1 MAEATSTANPPKKL
15 GRWSTFFFFFYR
27 WFTLNIPNFQCAY
40 HYVVYTMVKY
50 IIMAWKVNQNFFFF
64 FAGCIVKLFSQ
75 DTREDLE
82 TSMKILHCWRL
93 MVLTQ
98 NQKLHTTMANDVHM
112 YTKLRGTLVN
122 TVILCNLWQKSF
134 VFLRW

>member
-15 GRWSTFFFFFYR
+15 GRWSTLFFLSLIY
-27 WFTLNIPNFQCAY
+27 TEHPELPMCLQLCCLCNGEI
-40 HYVVYTMVKY
+40 HYNGLEGKSEF
-50 IIMAWKVNQNFFFF
+50 IF
-64 FAGCIVKLFSQ
+64 FAGCIVKLFSL
-75 DTREDLE
+75 DTRGDLE

-98 NQKLHTTMANDVHM
+98 NQKLHSTMAKDVHM

-122 TVILCNLWQKSF
+122 TVISCNLWLKSF

>member
-15 GRWSTFFFFFYR
+15 GRWSTFFFFLSLIY
-27 WFTLNIPNFQCAY
+27 TEHPELPMCLPLCCLYNGEI
-40 HYVVYTMVKY
+40 HYNGLEGKSEL
-50 IIMAWKVNQNFFFF
+50 FFF

-98 NQKLHTTMANDVHM
+98 NQKLHTTMAKDVHM

-122 TVILCNLWQKSF
+122 TMILCNLWQKSF